1 MARGRFLRAEPRET
15 RWSVLSWLALD
26 LYGVSLAHDLAS
38 RSEESWNGTGLRPA
52 VPCGIARSRNLIPRP
67 ALPDLCRAS
76 SNPGGQPRGVQIR
89 SHLKDCRPPKQ
100 RTGSGRLYKSHSA
113 VFRNHREVVSL
124 EQDGCAEVRME
135 LVFALLV
142 PHPSE
147 IGTGGFLGA
156 ATIRSRTGPRT
167 SCPER
172 CR

>member
-1 MARGRFLRAEPRET
+1 MARGRFLRAESRET

-38 RSEESWNGTGLRPA
+38 RSEESWNGTRLRPT
-52 VPCGIARSRNLIPRP
+52 VPCGFTRPRIFIPRP
-67 ALPDLCRAS
+67 ALSDFCRAL
-76 SNPGGQPRGVQIR
+76 SNPGDRLRRVRIR
-89 SHLKDCRPPKQ
+89 SHLNRLQVPKQ

-113 VFRNHREVVSL
+113 VFRNHREVVAP

-147 IGTGGFLGA
+147 IGTGGFSGA